1 MFTPDVCN
9 GTFNCHLYCHIYHF
23 ILYYLGVHQKKNI
36 LSQFFFHDLLD
47 EVKYFCY
54 HMMQYDV
61 PNFSER
67 TEPSQVVSDRLKI
80 TYESERCGQDRP
92 KNLSDDSQLSRIEQ
106 LITGKQFSRYVV
118 ISNIFSPNSL
128 LVLSSYCLYYQILTV
143 VLLWFFYFK

>member
-1 MFTPDVCN
+1 
-9 GTFNCHLYCHIYHF
+9 
-23 ILYYLGVHQKKNI
+23 
-36 LSQFFFHDLLD
+36 
-47 EVKYFCY
+47 
-54 HMMQYDV
+54 MQYDV

-67 TEPSQVVSDRLKI
+67 TEPSQVASDRLKI

-128 LVLSSYCLYYQILTV
+128 LMLSSYCLYYQILTV
-143 VLLWFFYFK
+143 VLLWFFYFKWCVMFIMYGCCFLLCFVLKAIFLYELSAAKEWSGSSFLLDKFQCHNLWL

>member
-1 MFTPDVCN
+1 
-9 GTFNCHLYCHIYHF
+9 
-23 ILYYLGVHQKKNI
+23 
-36 LSQFFFHDLLD
+36 
-47 EVKYFCY
+47 
-54 HMMQYDV
+54 MMQYDV

-67 TEPSQVVSDRLKI
+67 TEPSQVASDRLKI